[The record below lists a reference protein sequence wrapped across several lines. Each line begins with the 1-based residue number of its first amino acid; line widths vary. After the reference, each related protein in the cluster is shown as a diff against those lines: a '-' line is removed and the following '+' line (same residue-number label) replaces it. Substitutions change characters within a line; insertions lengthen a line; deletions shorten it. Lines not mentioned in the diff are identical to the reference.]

1 MDQPQG
7 DDENLKDEC
16 IVDQSKLRA
25 LFGQLFWSLT
35 SGSSATELCDVYLI
49 FWIYLLLYL
58 FLKWKFYVIIMSNV
72 IYCKKTRCARA

>member
-49 FWIYLLLYL
+49 FWIYLLLTY
-58 FLKWKFYVIIMSNV
+58 F
-72 IYCKKTRCARA
+72 